1 MGLPCAF
8 LRICTIQMA
17 YDHFNGWEVDRKC
30 YGCLWLFF
38 FFKLHLTWIL
48 NMLVLHKL
56 AGQFFFFNNFY
67 LFYFWGCSGLCCCVR
82 TSDEVSRGYSSL
94 QSTDS
99 SSQWLLLVG
108 STSSW
113 VHRLQSGAA
122 PSLQST
128 GSIAVTHG
136 LSCPSACG
144 VFLDQELNPVPC
156 NGRWMLTH

>member
-1 MGLPCAF
+1 MIILMVEK
-8 LRICTIQMA
+8 LIESVM
-17 YDHFNGWEVDRKC
+17 DV
-30 YGCLWLFF
+30 YGCFF
-38 FFKLHLTWIL
+38 FFKKKCTSLEYLTCWFCT
-48 NMLVLHKL
+48 NW
-56 AGQFFFFNNFY
+56 QDSSFFLIIIIY
-67 LFYFWGCSGLCCCVR
+67 FYFLGCSGLCCCVR

-99 SSQWLLLVG
+99 SLQWLLLLG

-113 VHRLQSGAA
+113 EHRLQSGAA

-136 LSCPSACG
+136 LSCSSACG
-144 VFLDQELNPVPC
+144 IFLDQELNPVPC